1 MQADEIVIVRG
12 RVDRR
17 GGGDECNIIVN
28 EIIPINEVTDRYTTG
43 MIVRLD
49 ENLHGMEMIS
59 KLREVTRAYPG
70 RAVLKCMLQLNDGT
84 QVTLKSMKQR
94 IEINQELRGRL
105 DDLLGVG
112 NIKMIT
118 QPPKPQNG
126 QNSYNNGTRA
136 YAG

>member
-1 MQADEIVIVRG
+1 
-12 RVDRR
+12 
-17 GGGDECNIIVN
+17 
-28 EIIPINEVTDRYTTG
+28 
-43 MIVRLD
+43 
-49 ENLHGMEMIS
+49 
-59 KLREVTRAYPG
+59 
-70 RAVLKCMLQLNDGT
+70 MLQLNDGT

-105 DDLLGVG
+105 DDLLGAG

-118 QPPKPQNG
+118 QPPKAQNS

>member
-1 MQADEIVIVRG
+1 M
-12 RVDRR
+12 
-17 GGGDECNIIVN
+17 
-28 EIIPINEVTDRYTTG
+28 
-43 MIVRLD
+43 RLD

-105 DDLLGVG
+105 DDLLGAG

-118 QPPKPQNG
+118 QSPKAQIPVYDVMNL
-126 QNSYNNGTRA
+126 YNNGTRA